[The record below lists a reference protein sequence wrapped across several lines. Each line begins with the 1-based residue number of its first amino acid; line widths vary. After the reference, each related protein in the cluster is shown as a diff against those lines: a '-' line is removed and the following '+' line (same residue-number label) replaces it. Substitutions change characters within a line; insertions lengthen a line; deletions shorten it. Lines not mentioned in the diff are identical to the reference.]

1 MARRSNACTQA
12 DITRLIKAA
21 IAAGVG
27 KEHIAGVRLDRE
39 GATLLFGKP
48 TAKLVKM
55 IDQPAPT
62 ETPGAVDT
70 SWGDV
75 DAA

>member
-1 MARRSNACTQA
+1 MARRSAAFTQA

-21 IAAGVG
+21 LSAGVG
-27 KEHIAGVRLDRE
+27 KEHIVGVRIDRE
-39 GATLLFGKP
+39 GATLLFKP
-48 TAKLVKM
+48 TTKLLKM
-55 IDQPAPT
+55 IEEPAA
-62 ETPGAVDT
+62 ETPKMEDT